1 MQNPYQKLLIPTG
14 KKEISKLIKGEN
26 SIIKQQMED
35 AGDDIN
41 SLPVRDVYYLIRGKK
56 RGNIKVLLV
65 HGSFFET
72 IQTSDLISQSFSQV
86 LEERLQQSGLKVN
99 DEIKSLLIAMFSEQ
113 ESFSKVRT
121 IDKASVKLRFR
132 IMTEVKAEGN
142 ILNPKKYPEIADNTI
157 SFVVP
162 YHTEQDKE
170 IAIKRMSVVFEKKQL
185 DTLKLLKLKHHFN
198 GYFLV
203 FQKDLL

>member
-1 MQNPYQKLLIPTG
+1 
-14 KKEISKLIKGEN
+14 
-26 SIIKQQMED
+26 
-35 AGDDIN
+35 
-41 SLPVRDVYYLIRGKK
+41 
-56 RGNIKVLLV
+56 
-65 HGSFFET
+65 
-72 IQTSDLISQSFSQV
+72 
-86 LEERLQQSGLKVN
+86 
-99 DEIKSLLIAMFSEQ
+99 MFSEQ

-162 YHTEQDKE
+162 YNTEQDKE